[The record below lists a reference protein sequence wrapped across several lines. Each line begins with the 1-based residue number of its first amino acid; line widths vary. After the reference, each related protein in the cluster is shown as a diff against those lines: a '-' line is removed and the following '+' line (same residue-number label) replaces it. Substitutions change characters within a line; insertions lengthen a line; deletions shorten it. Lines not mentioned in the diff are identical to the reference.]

1 MKRFII
7 FVFVLLLPA
16 LAWSAPKAAWDPSVG
31 ATGYTLYY
39 TDGVT
44 EYRASTTGIE
54 MPLSELN
61 LVPGTKY
68 TFTVTAY
75 NAAGESGRSNAVEWA
90 MTAYGPPADQK
101 PVKIAIPSGV
111 TVTITAE

>member
-1 MKRFII
+1 MKRFLFLFI
-7 FVFVLLLPA
+7 LLFPA
-16 LAWSAPKAAWDPSVG
+16 LAWSASRAVWDPSQG

-39 TDGVT
+39 TDGTT
-44 EYRASTTGIE
+44 EYHASTTTTE

-68 TFTVTAY
+68 TFTVTAF
-75 NAAGESGRSNAVEWA
+75 NTAGESGRSNAIEWT
-90 MTAYGPPADQK
+90 MTAYSPPADQK
-101 PVKIAIPSGV
+101 PVHITIPSGV